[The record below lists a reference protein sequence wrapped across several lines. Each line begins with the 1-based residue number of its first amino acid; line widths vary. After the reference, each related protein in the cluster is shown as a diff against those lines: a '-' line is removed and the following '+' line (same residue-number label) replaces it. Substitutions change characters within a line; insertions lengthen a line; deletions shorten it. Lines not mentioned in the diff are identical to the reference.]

1 MAFPCLVCKS
11 ICLTVSTCMQA
22 WNTYNTPKL
31 DFQQFF
37 CCNNSRAM
45 TALQTP
51 EEAKQMPLTWDIKSD
66 SNTSYFATHLR
77 YMTSYFFGSKKT
89 A

>member
-1 MAFPCLVCKS
+1 MAAVLMS
-11 ICLTVSTCMQA
+11 YWRSAQA

-31 DFQQFF
+31 DFQLFF
-37 CCNNSRAM
+37 CCNNTRAL
-45 TALQTP
+45 ASLQTP
-51 EEAKQMPLTWDIKSD
+51 EEARQMPLTWDIKTD
-66 SNTSYFATHLR
+66 SNIAYFTTHLK